1 MARTKV
7 RGITIEIGGDTSELS
22 KSLKN
27 VNSDISKTQ
36 KELKDVEKLLKLD
49 PKNTELLSQKQELLA
64 KRVTETKEKLETLKK
79 TQEEFVKNGGNVDSE
94 QYRALSREIEST
106 RLYLKDAEKN
116 AKDFNVTMAKVSAT
130 AGEVADKAGK
140 VAEKTKAL
148 SAVAGGAV
156 AGLAGLAYNSVKS
169 ADDLNT
175 LAKQTGVSTEELQK
189 FTYASDLVDV
199 SVDAMTGALTK
210 LTSKMGND
218 SEVFAELGISIRDM
232 NGELKDSEE
241 VFYSSLEAL
250 SRVQNETER
259 DAMAMKLFGK
269 SANELAGII
278 DDGGASLKAFGDEA
292 ENLGI
297 IIDQDTLDAL
307 NEVNDQIDR
316 LKGQLKGELA
326 VAGAKAMEA
335 LMPVFEDFVGILK
348 TALEWIGNLSVTQI
362 KLFAGLATGVALISP
377 VAGAISGISKAV
389 KTIIDLNLVGKIG
402 TLKKGL
408 TGLFTVISANPVVLA
423 IGAIVVA
430 ITALGVIL
438 YKNRDKVK
446 EVVENIVQK
455 VKDGV
460 NSIIGYIN
468 GLIDKINSFIEKI
481 NSVTQAINS
490 KIGTNI
496 GQIGTIGNIPM
507 LANGGVLS
515 SGSAIVGER
524 GAELLSLVNG
534 QAVVRPLT
542 NNTTTNNAVTNAT
555 YNYNFSVDS
564 FETFQRIENKL
575 QNERIT
581 MRMGYIGG

>member
-1 MARTKV
+1 MAGNIK
-7 RGITIEIGGDTSELS
+7 GIIVEIGGDTSGLQKALS
-22 KSLKN
+22 K
-27 VNSDISKTQ
+27 VNSATSSLS
-36 KELKDVEKLLKLD
+36 KELRGVNSLLKLD

-250 SRVQNETER
+250 SRIQNETER

-542 NNTTTNNAVTNAT
+542 NNTTTNNAVSNAT

>member
-49 PKNTELLSQKQELLA
+49 PKNTDLLAQKQELLS
-64 KRVTETKEKLETLKK
+64 KRVTETSNKLETLKK
-79 TQEEFVKNGGNVDSE
+79 TQEEFVKNGGEVNSE
-94 QYRALSREIEST
+94 QYRALAREIEST

-130 AGEVADKAGK
+130 AGEVADKAGA

-169 ADDLNT
+169 ADELNT
-175 LAKQTGVSTEELQK
+175 LAKQTGLSTEELQK
-189 FTYASDLVDV
+189 FSYASDLVDV
-199 SVDAMTGALTK
+199 SVESITGAVTK
-210 LTSKMGND
+210 LKSKMGGD
-218 SEVFAELGISIRDM
+218 SDVFAQLGVSVRDM
-232 NGELKDSEE
+232 NGQLRDADT
-241 VFYSSLEAL
+241 VFYESLEAL
-250 SRVQNETER
+250 SRIQNETER
-259 DAMAMKLFGK
+259 DAVAMQLFGK
-269 SANELAGII
+269 SADELAGII
-278 DDGGASLKAFGDEA
+278 DDGGASLKAFGEEA

-297 IIDQDTLDAL
+297 VIDQDTLDAL
-307 NEVNDQIDR
+307 NEVNDQIDK
-316 LKGQLKGELA
+316 LKAQLKGELA

-335 LMPVFEDFVGILK
+335 LMPAFEDLVEVVRK
-348 TALEWIGNLSVTQI
+348 ALDWIGGLNTTQI

-389 KTIIDLNLVGKIG
+389 KTIIDLNIVGKIG

-423 IGAIVVA
+423 ISAIVIAV
-430 ITALGVIL
+430 TALGVIL

-460 NSIIGYIN
+460 NLIIGYIN

-524 GAELLSLVNG
+524 GAELLTLVNG
-534 QAVVRPLT
+534 EAVVRPLT
-542 NNTTTNNAVTNAT
+542 NNTTNNAVSNAT

>member
-250 SRVQNETER
+250 SRIQNETER

-542 NNTTTNNAVTNAT
+542 NNTTTNNAVSNAT

>member
-49 PKNTELLSQKQELLA
+49 PKNTDLLAQKQELLS
-64 KRVTETKEKLETLKK
+64 KRVTETSNKLETLKK
-79 TQEEFVKNGGNVDSE
+79 TQEEFVKNGGEVNSE
-94 QYRALSREIEST
+94 QYRALAREIEST

-130 AGEVADKAGK
+130 AGEVADKAGA

-169 ADDLNT
+169 ADELNT
-175 LAKQTGVSTEELQK
+175 LAKQTGLSTEELQK
-189 FTYASDLVDV
+189 FSYASDLVDV
-199 SVDAMTGALTK
+199 SVESITGAVTK
-210 LTSKMGND
+210 LKSKMGGD
-218 SEVFAELGISIRDM
+218 SDVFAQLGVSVRDM
-232 NGELKDSEE
+232 NGQLRDADT
-241 VFYSSLEAL
+241 VFYESLEAL
-250 SRVQNETER
+250 SRIQNETER
-259 DAMAMKLFGK
+259 DAVAMQLFGK
-269 SANELAGII
+269 SADELAGII
-278 DDGGASLKAFGDEA
+278 DDGGASLKAFGEEA

-297 IIDQDTLDAL
+297 VIDQDTLDAL
-307 NEVNDQIDR
+307 NEVNDQIDK
-316 LKGQLKGELA
+316 LKAQLKGELA

-335 LMPVFEDFVGILK
+335 LMPAFEDLVEVVK
-348 TALEWIGNLSVTQI
+348 KALDWIGGLNTTQI

-389 KTIIDLNLVGKIG
+389 KTIIDLNIVGKIG

-423 IGAIVVA
+423 ISAIVIAV
-430 ITALGVIL
+430 TALGVIL

-460 NSIIGYIN
+460 NLIIGYIN

-534 QAVVRPLT
+534 EAVVRPLT
-542 NNTTTNNAVTNAT
+542 NNTTTNNAVSNAT